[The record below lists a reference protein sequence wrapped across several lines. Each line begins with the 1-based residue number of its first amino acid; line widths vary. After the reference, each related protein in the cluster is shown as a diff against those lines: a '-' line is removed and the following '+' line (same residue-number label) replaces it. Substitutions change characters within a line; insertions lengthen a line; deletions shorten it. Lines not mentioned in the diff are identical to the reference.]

1 MPWTRGEASVEV
13 ELSRTQSWIEATDP
27 ELYGQG
33 GEPGMLREWHDFCA
47 QRRAFESFVRWAF
60 IVIGFLVG
68 LPGVLVSLSAIGII
82 HLK

>member
-1 MPWTRGEASVEV
+1 MTWERGEASLELEV
-13 ELSRTQSWIEATDP
+13 SRIQSWIEGADP
-27 ELYGQG
+27 DLYGRS
-33 GEPGMLREWHDFCA
+33 GEPGMIREWHDFCA
-47 QRRAFESFVRWAF
+47 QRKAFESFVRWAF